1 MIQAPTLKCT
11 ECNLKSK
18 VVSNLSA
25 EELSHMADHCVIR
38 YVGQHEKVMVESLP
52 ATHILY
58 LRAGLAKVHKSG
70 PYGKDQILK
79 IADKGSFLGLQNVI
93 NPTLHQY
100 SVTTLMNSEICFL
113 AISVFK
119 DFVQNNGEF
128 AMELVNYISQEETN
142 HFERFINLQQKQI
155 NGRLADALL
164 HFSDQIFQKDEF
176 TLPLTKQELAELT
189 GSTRESVT
197 RCLKTF
203 RESKLLTTNKN
214 KYNLIDKKRLENIA
228 LYG

>member
-1 MIQAPTLKCT
+1 MITASSLKCI
-11 ECNLKSK
+11 ECNLKSRI
-18 VVSNLSA
+18 VQNLTDD
-25 EELSHMADHCVIR
+25 ELSHMAEHCIIR
-38 YVGQHEKVMVESLP
+38 KVSAHEKIMSEGLP

-58 LRAGLAKVHKSG
+58 LRKGLAKVHKTG

-79 IADKGSFLGLQNVI
+79 IADQGSFLGLQNI
-93 NPTLHQY
+93 IHPTLHHY
-100 SVTTLMNSEICFL
+100 SVTTLKPSEICFL

-119 DFVQNNGEF
+119 DFVQYNGDF
-128 AMELVNYISQEETN
+128 AMELVDYISQEESN

-164 HFSDQIFQKDEF
+164 TFSDQIFKSQQF

-189 GSTRESVT
+189 GSTRESIT

-203 RESKLLTTNKN
+203 RESNLIRTNKN
-214 KYNLIDKKRLENIA
+214 TYEIIDKKRLENIA